1 MGRPYEVNHSK
12 LPKSRLQMRRPQ
24 TGVLFSAGAEGGSS
38 DPSTLFHDKVPSH
51 MLDYATDFIEALKF
65 SIIK

>member
-1 MGRPYEVNHSK
+1 M
-12 LPKSRLQMRRPQ
+12 KSTTQSFQSPDYRCAGPRLVFCFLLGQR
-24 TGVLFSAGAEGGSS
+24 GGSS